1 MKPLISVVLS
11 LLLVCLAAP
20 MSFAQ
25 AEANDK
31 AELAKLEAININS
44 ADVETLAQL
53 EGVGEKKAQA
63 IVAWREENGDFVSIE
78 QLVEVSGIGAATLEA
93 NRSKL
98 RI

>member
-20 MSFAQ
+20 LSFAEADTSAG
-25 AEANDK
+25 AEIAN
-31 AELAKLEAININS
+31 LETVNINT
-44 ADVETLAQL
+44 ADIETLAQL
-53 EGVGEKKAQA
+53 EGIGEKKAQA
-63 IVAWREENGDFVSIE
+63 IAAWREENGKFVSVE

-93 NRSKL
+93 NRDIL

>member
-20 MSFAQ
+20 MSY
-25 AEANDK
+25 AEAELDGG
-31 AELAKLEAININS
+31 AELAKLETININS
-44 ADVETLAQL
+44 ADVESLTQL
-53 EGVGEKKAQA
+53 EGIGEKKAQA
-63 IVAWREENGDFVSIE
+63 IVAWREQNGKFVSVE

-93 NRSKL
+93 NRAKL